1 MSESL
6 AKRSQEELTGFSL
19 VIANSEE
26 PKSHRRLG
34 KNISKLNL
42 FKKVVDPKIG
52 FSQSRLLH
60 CKIWLFKAKIL
71 SFVASSFIS
80 VMQTFLRKHHWVKGV
95 HIWSF
100 YGPYFLYSVRM
111 RKNTDQKTTNMD
123 TFHAVHSTRA
133 RKKLK

>member
-1 MSESL
+1 M
-6 AKRSQEELTGFSL
+6 
-19 VIANSEE
+19 
-26 PKSHRRLG
+26 
-34 KNISKLNL
+34 KNQNHADDWEKIFLSLNL

-80 VMQTFLRKHHWVKGV
+80 VMQTFLRKHRWVKGV
-95 HIWSF
+95 RIWSL

-111 RKNTDQKTTNMD
+111 QKKYRPKNYEYGHFSRSALDPGT
-123 TFHAVHSTRA
+123 
-133 RKKLK
+133 